1 MRLFS
6 KRATDK
12 VTPWMFFRWMD
23 INGREEGVK
32 YLTRL
37 YLIQTPWFG
46 VKLHWFWAPDP
57 DTCCHDHPWWFV
69 SILLRG
75 RYEELRQ
82 WFSPGGEVYREE
94 RTERGVGSVVYR
106 DLEAVHRITS
116 VRKGT
121 LTVILNGPKRKSWG
135 FYEQSGEW
143 SRRLYNVPR
152 HHFVPWR
159 KYLGLPEDTPSI

>member
-57 DTCCHDHPWWFV
+57 DAHCH
-69 SILLRG
+69 I
-75 RYEELRQ
+75 
-82 WFSPGGEVYREE
+82 
-94 RTERGVGSVVYR
+94 
-106 DLEAVHRITS
+106 
-116 VRKGT
+116 
-121 LTVILNGPKRKSWG
+121 
-135 FYEQSGEW
+135 
-143 SRRLYNVPR
+143 
-152 HHFVPWR
+152 
-159 KYLGLPEDTPSI
+159 